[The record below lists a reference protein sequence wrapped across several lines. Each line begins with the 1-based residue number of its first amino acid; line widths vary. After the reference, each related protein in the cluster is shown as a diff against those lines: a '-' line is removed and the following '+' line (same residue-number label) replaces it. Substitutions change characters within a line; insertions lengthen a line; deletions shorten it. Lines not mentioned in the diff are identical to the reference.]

1 MKETKHEQP
10 WQKMTVK
17 LKENQENV
25 VIMDAEEEMKKE
37 GMLPLHL
44 LRNQVR

>member
-1 MKETKHEQP
+1 
-10 WQKMTVK
+10 MTENDCEVK
-17 LKENQENV
+17 GKSGKV